1 MGALS
6 HYLEQDG
13 IATAGISLIRLH
25 TEKIRPPRAL
35 WVPFQLGR
43 PLGVPRDAAFQTRV
57 LRALLGMLDSPSG
70 LVLRDYLED
79 APGSSASDETNGWSC
94 PVSFDRPPAEETLG
108 VLIHQEI
115 LQLRPWYDLAFE
127 RRRRSTFGEAGLTIE
142 QVVDFLLTWATGP
155 RPESPHAQ
163 LSSPQ
168 LLKLAAEELKVFY
181 LEAVAGQPAAISG
194 RRAADWFW
202 GETAAA
208 RLLVALREVCI
219 DAVEPDIRWM
229 GRNLMVPRDQWSRL
243 GIDDRWWKTTGRP
256 GEASD

>member
-13 IATAGISLIRLH
+13 IATAGISLIRPH

-35 WVPFQLGR
+35 WVPFELGR
-43 PLGVPRDAAFQTRV
+43 PLGVPGDTAFQTRV
-57 LRALLGMLDSPSG
+57 LRALLGVLDSPSG
-70 LVLRDYLED
+70 PVLRDYLED
-79 APGSSASDETNGWSC
+79 TPGSSASDETNGWSC

-108 VLIHQEI
+108 VQIYQEI

-168 LLKLAAEELKVFY
+168 LLKLGAEELKVFY
-181 LEAVAGQPAAISG
+181 LEAVAGQPGAISG

-219 DAVEPDIRWM
+219 DAVEPDIRSM
-229 GRNLMVPRDQWSRL
+229 GRNLIVPRDQWSRL
-243 GIDDRWWKTTGRP
+243 GIEDRWWKTAGRP
-256 GEASD
+256 SGASD